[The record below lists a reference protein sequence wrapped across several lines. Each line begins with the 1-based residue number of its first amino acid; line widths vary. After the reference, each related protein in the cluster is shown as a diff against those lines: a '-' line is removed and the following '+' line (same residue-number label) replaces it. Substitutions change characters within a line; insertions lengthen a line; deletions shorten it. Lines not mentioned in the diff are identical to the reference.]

1 MKVGDLMKIEVKTIE
16 PDASISDAML
26 MLADSH
32 ISALPVVD
40 RSGKMVGVLSRTD
53 ILAAEEDAES
63 APKRDALLAGT
74 YVRDLMTSLP
84 HTISPDA
91 DVRSAAQQML
101 DADVH
106 RLYVSADDRVIG
118 AISMSD
124 IVRAVA
130 SGAL

>member
-1 MKVGDLMKIEVKTIE
+1 MQIEVKTIE
-16 PDASISDAML
+16 PDASINDAML

-53 ILAAEEDAES
+53 IFAAEEDVETPAE
-63 APKRDALLAGT
+63 REALLAGT
-74 YVRDLMTSLP
+74 SVRDLMTSHP
-84 HTISPDA
+84 HTIGPDQ

-101 DADVH
+101 DANVH
-106 RLYVSADDRVIG
+106 RLYVTADDRVIG